1 MSYCSIRPVQKEEE
15 LFQNNA
21 MKEIPERK
29 YVEGYRAVKAAA
41 EEEINGEIAPE
52 NGMLV
57 RTAAGEKSVRT
68 KVRG

>member
-29 YVEGYRAVKAAA
+29 YVEGNRAVKAAA
-41 EEEINGEIAPE
+41 
-52 NGMLV
+52 
-57 RTAAGEKSVRT
+57 RR
-68 KVRG
+68 R